1 MARKSVKATGPTES
15 SGPDK
20 IIAIRC
26 TAEYRRRVDQA
37 AKKEFRDSSGLIALA
52 LQEYF
57 EKRGYEPL
65 PSRLG
70 DEA

>member
-1 MARKSVKATGPTES
+1 MARKTAKPPEPHMPSA
-15 SGPDK
+15 PDK

-26 TAEYRRRVDQA
+26 TAEYRKRVDQA

-70 DEA
+70 DAN